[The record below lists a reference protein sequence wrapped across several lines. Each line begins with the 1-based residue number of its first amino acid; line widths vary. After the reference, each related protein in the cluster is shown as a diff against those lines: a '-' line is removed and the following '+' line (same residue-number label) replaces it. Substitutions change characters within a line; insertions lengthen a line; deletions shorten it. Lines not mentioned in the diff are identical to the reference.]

1 MTACPICQT
10 EYTPRT
16 KVQETCSS
24 KCGHKKRTAER
35 NALLRE
41 ATAQRKAALYAEKRK
56 EAEAK
61 QKRGAQQRQPHPGK
75 FYTITDTL
83 PRDLDML
90 WVKFTPIEMD
100 EALEDHALPECI
112 ELTSG
117 DVKYEV
123 FDSLAG
129 NGKTYQR
136 LQADNGKV
144 IMSKAERRVCQ

>member
-1 MTACPICQT
+1 MTACPICQSDF
-10 EYTPRT
+10 TPRT
-16 KVQETCSS
+16 RIQETCSS

-56 EAEAK
+56 EAEEK
-61 QKRGAQQRQPHPGK
+61 QKRGPLPRQPHPGK

-100 EALEDHALPECI
+100 EALEDHALPVCGQ
-112 ELTSG
+112 LTSG
-117 DVKYEV
+117 EVKYEV
-123 FDSLAG
+123 VDSLAG
-129 NGKTYQR
+129 NGRTYQR
-136 LQADNGKV
+136 LQGDN
-144 IMSKAERRVCQ
+144 R

>member
-1 MTACPICQT
+1 MTACPVCQT

-41 ATAQRKAALYAEKRK
+41 ATAQRKA
-56 EAEAK
+56 
-61 QKRGAQQRQPHPGK
+61 QQRPPHPGK

-90 WVKFTPIEMD
+90 WVKFTPTEMD
-100 EALEDHALPECI
+100 EALEDHALPDCI

-136 LQADNGKV
+136 LQGDNGKV
-144 IMSKAERRVCQ
+144 IMSKAERKVCI